1 VLSGDVRDLSI
12 NLLASVVAGA
22 AVWAGQYL
30 LRYRTVSRRR
40 AFFGLGPGRPGLLV
54 VPRHASSS
62 QRNSV
67 HRRDVEA
74 LVELAATARE
84 CGATVDVVSPD
95 DMAAGFGRLTEFCV
109 GGALGNP
116 RTAVHFR
123 AVLPGVRQ
131 VPFAETGHE
140 FALSV
145 GDSVYRAEPGRT
157 EYVLLARVCGREA
170 ARPLFIIAGQT
181 SAANRAAARFL
192 TSRCRRLL
200 RRHGVS
206 KSFCVILRIVE
217 SEAYGSD
224 FVEIVADVT
233 DQAFEPPVQQ
243 PA

>member
-1 VLSGDVRDLSI
+1 MLSGDARDLSI
-12 NLLASVVAGA
+12 NLLASVVAGTV
-22 AVWAGQYL
+22 VWVGQYL

-40 AFFGLGPGRPGLLV
+40 AFFGLGPGHPGLLV
-54 VPRHASSS
+54 VQRHTSST
-62 QRNSV
+62 QRHSV

-74 LVELAATARE
+74 LVELATMARE

-95 DMAAGFGRLTEFCV
+95 DMVAGFGRLTEFCV
-109 GGALGNP
+109 GGALGNA

-123 AVLPGVRQ
+123 AFLPGVRQ

-145 GDSVYRAEPGRT
+145 GDDVYRAELGRT
-157 EYVLLARVCGREA
+157 EYVLLARVRGREG
-170 ARPLFIIAGQT
+170 ARPVFIIAGQT
-181 SAANRAAARFL
+181 ATANRAAARFL
-192 TSRCRRLL
+192 TSRYRRLT

-233 DQAFEPPVQQ
+233 DQAFDAPPQ
-243 PA
+243 PPA